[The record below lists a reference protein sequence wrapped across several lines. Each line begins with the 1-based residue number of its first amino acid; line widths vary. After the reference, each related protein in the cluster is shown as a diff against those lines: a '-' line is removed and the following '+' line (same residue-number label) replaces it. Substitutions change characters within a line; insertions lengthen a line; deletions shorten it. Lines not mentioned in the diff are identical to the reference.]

1 MARHPRLGPL
11 LASIALAAAAVAC
24 GDDGSGTATPP
35 SDGATR
41 PPADQPSGEADGQPG
56 EEGPA
61 PTGPDPVEDVDLGP
75 FDFVAEGVQGGQ
87 VVGAELAGSDV
98 VVWFWAPW

>member
-11 LASIALAAAAVAC
+11 LAAVALVAAAVAC
-24 GDDGSGTATPP
+24 GDDGTGTAALPVDGTTRP
-35 SDGATR
+35 SDDQPDGP
-41 PPADQPSGEADGQPG
+41 PPAPSEPDLV
-56 EEGPA
+56 EG
-61 PTGPDPVEDVDLGP
+61 GDLGP

-87 VVGAELAGSDV
+87 VVGAELAGSEV